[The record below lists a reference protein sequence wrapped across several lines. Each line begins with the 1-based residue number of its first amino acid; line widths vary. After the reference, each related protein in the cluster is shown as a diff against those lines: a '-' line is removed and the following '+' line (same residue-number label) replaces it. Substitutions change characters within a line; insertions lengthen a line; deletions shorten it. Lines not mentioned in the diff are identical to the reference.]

1 MAADNEKKKKKVE
14 VDPTLTLEKAI
25 EGYLHASKEI
35 NAWDEEKAR
44 CKATIDK
51 ALQESKDGK
60 VVTAAGY
67 AVLSPSTRKT
77 LDKALVEKIHNI
89 TIGEECYKVTNY
101 TQTKVFMSNSMAE

>member
-1 MAADNEKKKKKVE
+1 MATDNEKKKKKVE

-25 EGYLHASKEI
+25 EGYLQVNMKI
-35 NAWDEEKAR
+35 NALDEEKAR

-51 ALQESKDGK
+51 ALQDSKDGK

-77 LDKALVEKIHNI
+77 LDKALVEKTYNI
-89 TIGEECYKVTNY
+89 TIGEECFKVTNY
-101 TQTKVFMSNSMAE
+101 TQTKVFPPNTMME